1 MVTITGNRNRRWRP
15 ITGFTLVEVM
25 AAMMISAILVTGLIS
40 LLSFNF
46 AYQNQQEL
54 RASAADSLVSKM
66 ESLEAHFLFSAS
78 PETILVYDNRTP
90 DNPYDDTTATL
101 RVQMFHRDGSE
112 LTAAPPPTYCDR
124 LLVVITVR
132 WHGRGRFQ
140 RNRYQEQLIGYLIP

>member
-1 MVTITGNRNRRWRP
+1 MATMRKNGKRRSKP
-15 ITGFTLVEVM
+15 AAGFTLVEVM
-25 AAMMISAILVTGLIS
+25 AAMIISATMVIGLIS

-66 ESLEAHFLFSAS
+66 ESLEAHFLFSAT
-78 PETILVYDNRTP
+78 PESILVYDNRTP

-101 RVQMFHRDGSE
+101 RVRMFHRDATE
-112 LTAAPPPTYCDR
+112 LTAAPPPTYNDR
-124 LLVVITVR
+124 LLVVMTVE

-140 RNRYQEQLIGYLIP
+140 RNRYQEQMIGYLIP